1 MINTKLRVPGGAPDH
16 CRGGERFSPSQVY
29 LAGITW
35 PVEKAGLLNT
45 KAMSVPQF
53 LPWRTLCRTHL
64 THAGSLAW

>member
-1 MINTKLRVPGGAPDH
+1 
-16 CRGGERFSPSQVY
+16 